1 MKIVYIYTSLTT
13 IGGAD
18 RIVTQKA
25 NYLADELGHEVYIVT
40 DSQNGRRTSFPL
52 SSKVRHI
59 DLGINFDRQYNYP
72 IILRFFIYQVLMR
85 RYKKKLKDFLQL
97 HKPDIVISTL
107 GRDMDFL
114 TSMNDG
120 SLKIGESHIAKPF
133 MRNLHL
139 LEAKGGLYKLMA
151 KYWRKKQEKAISQLD
166 AFVVLT
172 PEDASSWESVRSA
185 NVIPNMMT
193 IEPNLLSS
201 CKAKK
206 VVSVGRY
213 CEQKG
218 YDLLIETWKFVAEKH
233 PDWQIDIYGEG
244 ELQNQLQK
252 QIEELGL
259 QEQIKLYPPVSDIEN
274 KYSESSI
281 YVMSSRF
288 EGFGLVLTEA
298 MNCGLPC
305 ISFDCPYGPSRI
317 IQHDEDG
324 LLVENGNVTALAESI
339 CYMIEHED
347 RRITMGQK
355 ARQNIQRFSKASI
368 MAKWNNLF
376 QSLLTKQ
383 QS

>member
-18 RIVTQKA
+18 RIITQKA
-25 NYLADELGHEVYIVT
+25 NYLADKLGYEVFIVT
-40 DSQNGRRTSFPL
+40 DSQNKRKTSFPL
-52 SSKVRHI
+52 SPKVKHI
-59 DLGINFDRQYNYP
+59 DLNINFDRQYNYH
-72 IILRFFIYQVLMR
+72 IILRFFIYQALMR

-151 KYWRKKQEKAISQLD
+151 KYWRKKQEKAICRLD

-172 PEDASSWESVRSA
+172 PEDALSWKDVRKST
-185 NVIPNMMT
+185 VIPNMMT
-193 IEPNLLSS
+193 IEPPPISS
-201 CKAKK
+201 CKEKK
-206 VVSVGRY
+206 IISVGRY
-213 CEQKG
+213 SEQKG
-218 YDLLIETWKFVAEKH
+218 YDLLIKAWKTVAEKH
-233 PDWQIDIYGEG
+233 SDWQINIYGEG
-244 ELQNQLQK
+244 ELQDKLQK
-252 QIEELGL
+252 QIVELNL
-259 QEQIKLYPPVSDIEN
+259 QEQIRLNPPVLNIER
-274 KYSESSI
+274 KYSESAF

-305 ISFDCPYGPSRI
+305 VSFDCPYGPSRI

-324 LLVENGNVTALAESI
+324 LLVENGNITALAESI
-339 CYMIEHED
+339 CYMIENED
-347 RRITMGQK
+347 RRICMGQRAK
-355 ARQNIQRFSKASI
+355 QNIQRYSRDNI
-368 MAKWNNLF
+368 MEKWDSLF
-376 QSLLTKQ
+376 QSLLTKEQ
-383 QS
+383 L